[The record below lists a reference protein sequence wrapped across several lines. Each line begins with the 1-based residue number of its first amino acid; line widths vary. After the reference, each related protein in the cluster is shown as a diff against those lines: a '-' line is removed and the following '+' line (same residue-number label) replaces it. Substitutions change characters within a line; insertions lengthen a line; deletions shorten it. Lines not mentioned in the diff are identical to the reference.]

1 MSGICLTIDK
11 NRQIALNEFIDVHL
25 RNEEQ
30 FYLLNES
37 VSESG
42 LITTTS
48 YNVLKKSIT
57 DKDKHS
63 LLSML
68 SNDNKSKLF
77 ELALIKS
84 SMWNDRKELKI
95 FIYNHTFNPDI
106 NKKIEFYS
114 KEWEEWTGIKF
125 IFTNDPN
132 SEIRIRINALNFHES
147 YIGKDALK
155 IGNLMIETM
164 KLGIGIETNENS
176 IKRTILHEFGHALG
190 CIHEHQSP
198 SSSIKWDEQA
208 VIRSCAFGGWDESK
222 VRQNIIGR
230 YTSSEITNSKF
241 DENSIM
247 IYPIPSDW
255 TIDGYSIGWNNSLSD
270 FDKKF
275 MKRAYSIK

>member
-11 NRQIALNEFIDVHL
+11 NRQLALNELINVHL
-25 RNEEQ
+25 QNEEQ
-30 FYLLNES
+30 LDLLNES
-37 VSESG
+37 VSELG

-48 YNVLKKSIT
+48 YDILKKSIT

-68 SNDNKSKLF
+68 SNDNQSKLY

-95 FIYNHTFNPDI
+95 YIYEHKFNPEI

-125 IFTNDPN
+125 NFTNDPS
-132 SEIRIRINALNFHES
+132 SEIRIRINALSVHES

-155 IGNLMIETM
+155 IGNLLTETM
-164 KLGIGIETNENS
+164 KLGIGIETNESS

-198 SSSIKWDEQA
+198 SSSIKWDEPA
-208 VIRSCAFGGWDESK
+208 VIRCCALGGWDKAK
-222 VRQNIIGR
+222 VRHNIFGR

-241 DENSIM
+241 DKNSIM
-247 IYPIPSDW
+247 IYPIPADW
-255 TIDGYSIGWNNSLSD
+255 TIDGYSVGWNNRLSD

-275 MKRAYSIK
+275 IKRAYSMK

>member
-11 NRQIALNEFIDVHL
+11 NRQLVLNELINVHL
-25 RNEEQ
+25 QNEEQ
-30 FYLLNES
+30 LDLLNES
-37 VSESG
+37 VSELG

-48 YNVLKKSIT
+48 YDILKKSIT

-68 SNDNKSKLF
+68 SNDNQSKLY

-95 FIYNHTFNPDI
+95 YIYEHTFNPEI

-125 IFTNDPN
+125 NFTNDPS
-132 SEIRIRINALNFHES
+132 SEIRIRINALSVHES

-155 IGNLMIETM
+155 IGNLLTETM

-198 SSSIKWDEQA
+198 SSSIKWDEPA
-208 VIRSCAFGGWDESK
+208 VIRCCALGGWDEAK
-222 VRQNIIGR
+222 VRHNIFGR

-241 DENSIM
+241 DKKSIM
-247 IYPIPSDW
+247 IYPIPADW
-255 TIDGYSIGWNNSLSD
+255 TIDGYSVGWNNRLSD

-275 MKRAYSIK
+275 IKIAYSMK